1 MNNLIQL
8 KDSRENVSIGP
19 EINLLKQN
27 VRALNERVE
36 KIQQK
41 NDIMDEEF
49 EDMMTDMDQIEKTV
63 LTVMVNL
70 SSYSFNLTHYP

>member
-1 MNNLIQL
+1 M
-8 KDSRENVSIGP
+8 SIGP

-36 KIQQK
+36 KIHQK

-63 LTVMVNL
+63 LTVMV
-70 SSYSFNLTHYP
+70 SSTFYSFNLTHNH

>member
-1 MNNLIQL
+1 M
-8 KDSRENVSIGP
+8 SIGP

-49 EDMMTDMDQIEKTV
+49 DDMMTNMDQIEKTV
-63 LTVMVNL
+63 LTVMV
-70 SSYSFNLTHYP
+70 SSTSYSFNLTNNY